1 MNISSSPCSINP
13 ATYPAPAPA
22 APSLT
27 LSQDFPQAEGISVND
42 DILQLLLELAADT
55 QATHCKRGEE
65 EFRPRR
71 LQLQAYHLQHQG
83 VPWYRES

>member
-1 MNISSSPCSINP
+1 MNISSGPCPISPGTHPFPS
-13 ATYPAPAPA
+13 

-27 LSQDFPQAEGISVND
+27 LSQDLPQAEGISVND
-42 DILQLLLELAADT
+42 NVLQLLLELAADS

-65 EFRPRR
+65 EFRLRR

-83 VPWYRES
+83 VT